1 MGRIFTVES
10 LRVYYSQDDELFEEI
25 TGINLDNYDGH
36 SLISLSGEQI
46 EELKKRGVFEEN
58 I

>member
-1 MGRIFTVES
+1 MRIFTVES

-25 TGINLDNYDGH
+25 TGINLDNYSGH
-36 SLISLSGEQI
+36 TLLTLSNEQI
-46 EELKKRGVFEEN
+46 TELIERGVFEKN